1 MTPSKKFV
9 ITQEQIDAIRSDY
22 ITADALHVVLTE
34 VTKNDGCRERNTRDV
49 ALEESLRDIMLTME
63 TLFGNNCLLYER
75 SGNGGYCSH
84 GCPLYNYDTDTDCT
98 PRAKMNTARKLL
110 KEVSR

>member
-1 MTPSKKFV
+1 MPPSKKFV

-34 VTKNDGCRERNTRDV
+34 VMKNDGCRERNMRDV

-63 TLFGNNCLLYER
+63 TLFGNNCLLYALSNSEC
-75 SGNGGYCSH
+75 YCTRR
-84 GCPLYNYDTDTDCT
+84 CPLYNHNDGTHCT
-98 PRAKMNTARKLL
+98 PRAKMDTIRALL
-110 KEVSR
+110 NEAPR